1 MNLGSPFNITTSLR
15 LPELLVRAAHKPNA
29 MRTPDK
35 ILTGW
40 VSLTPPVTAHI
51 RIVDPER
58 GVVATR
64 DFNYSSELMNL
75 PAIAASVKTGS
86 LLMTSADPCA

>member
-1 MNLGSPFNITTSLR
+1 MNLESPFNITTSLR
-15 LPELLVRAAHKPNA
+15 LPELLVRAAYKPNA

-40 VSLTPPVTAHI
+40 VSLTPPVTAHV
-51 RIVDPER
+51 RVVDPER

-64 DFNYSSELMNL
+64 DFNYSSELMDL
-75 PAIAASVKTGS
+75 PAIAAPVRLGS

>member
-1 MNLGSPFNITTSLR
+1 MR
-15 LPELLVRAAHKPNA
+15 LLELLCRATRKFDAVRTLK
-29 MRTPDK
+29 K

-40 VSLTPPVTAHI
+40 VALTP
-51 RIVDPER
+51 RITGPTGTVDVEN

-86 LLMTSADPCA
+86 LLMISADPCG